1 MVHPSHHGL
10 EPGDR
15 PGAALDPNLL
25 KRLWPFVKP
34 HAHLLLYGLIFL
46 LLLSACR
53 LAMPWL
59 VKVAI
64 DDYLALGDLEG
75 YYPLLVAFLVVGVLN
90 GLLRR
95 SQHIAMETAGQNA
108 LLDLRL
114 AIFRHLQQLPASFF
128 DKNSTGRLVG
138 RVTTDVEAL
147 QEMFAS
153 GVVTIVGDLIFLF
166 ATLAI
171 LFALHVKL
179 ALVSLIVVPLLLI
192 LTLFIRMKVRT
203 AYVSMRAKLSEMNGF
218 LHERISG
225 MSVVQ
230 MFNRETA
237 TQSEYGEISGGVRDA
252 QLKTVW
258 WETSLS
264 TSVELLSSLTGA
276 LILWYGGGLVAENW
290 RTDGVT
296 GGLTLG
302 VLFAFID
309 YMQKFFHPLNELSLK
324 YTVMQN
330 AMTASRRIFDL
341 LDVEERLEENKTTV
355 DPGQVVGEIEFDR
368 VSFSYD
374 PEVPVLKDLSFKVAP
389 GEKVALVGATGAGK
403 TTVLKLLTRL
413 YDPTSGRILLDGVD
427 IREYALRDLRKRIGL
442 VPQDV
447 FLFEG
452 DILENIRLG
461 HPEVSDERAIEA
473 ASRLHLDEIVERFPG
488 GWREPVRERGRNL
501 SAGEKQLLSFARVLA
516 ASPRVLVLDEAT
528 SNVDSHTEH
537 LLQEAVHDIME
548 GRTSIAI
555 AHRLSTVRDADR
567 ILLFHKGE
575 LEEQGNHAELLAKGG
590 KYAALVRLQY
600 GDQST

>member
-1 MVHPSHHGL
+1 MVGPSHQGL

-15 PGAALDPNLL
+15 PGTALDGRLL
-25 KRLWPFVKP
+25 ARLWPFVRP
-34 HAHLLLYGLIFL
+34 HAHLLWLGLICL

-59 VKVAI
+59 VKIAI
-64 DDYLALGDLEG
+64 DDYLSVGDLDG
-75 YYPLLVAFLVVGVLN
+75 YYPLLVAFLAIGIVN

-95 SQHIAMETAGQNA
+95 AQLIAMETAGQNA

-114 AIFRHLQQLPASFF
+114 AIFRHLQQLQASFF
-128 DKNSTGRLVG
+128 DRTSTGRLVG

-166 ATLAI
+166 ATLVI

-179 ALVSLIVVPLLLI
+179 ALVSLLVVPLLI
-192 LTLFIRMKVRT
+192 IVTLFIRIKVRS

-218 LHERISG
+218 LHECISG
-225 MSVVQ
+225 MGVVQ
-230 MFNRETA
+230 MFNREAA
-237 TQSEYGEISGGVRDA
+237 TQKEYVAIASGVRDS

-290 RTDGVT
+290 RTDGIQ

-341 LDVEERLEENKTTV
+341 LDVEERLPEQTNTV
-355 DPGQVVGEIEFDR
+355 DPGEVVGELRFEN
-368 VSFSYD
+368 VSFGYN
-374 PEVPVLKDLSFKVAP
+374 PEVPVLKNVSFSVAP

-461 HPEVSDERAIEA
+461 HPEVSEERAIAA
-473 ASRLHLDEIVERFPG
+473 ASRLHLDEIVARFPG
-488 GWREPVRERGRNL
+488 GWHEPVRERGRNL
-501 SAGEKQLLSFARVLA
+501 SAGEKQLLSFARVFA

-555 AHRLSTVRDADR
+555 AHRLSTVRDVDR

-575 LEEQGNHAELLAKGG
+575 LVEQGSHASLLATGG
-590 KYAALVRLQY
+590 KYAALVALQY
-600 GDQST
+600 GEE

>member
-15 PGAALDPNLL
+15 PGAAFDAQLL
-25 KRLWPFVKP
+25 RRLWPFVRP
-34 HAHLLLYGLIFL
+34 HVHLLAIGLACL

-59 VKVAI
+59 VKLAIDNHLSLGGLSGYWPLLLAFLGVAI
-64 DDYLALGDLEG
+64 A
-75 YYPLLVAFLVVGVLN
+75 N

-95 SQHIAMETAGQNA
+95 WQHIALETGGQDA

-114 AIFRHLQQLPASFF
+114 ALFRHLQRLPASFF
-128 DKNSTGRLVG
+128 DRTSTGRLVG

-147 QEMFAS
+147 QELFAS
-153 GVVTIVGDLIFLF
+153 GVVTLVGDLIFLL
-166 ATLAI
+166 ATLVI
-171 LFALHVKL
+171 LFSLHVKL
-179 ALVSLIVVPLLLI
+179 ALVSMIAVPLLVFG
-192 LTLFIRMKVRT
+192 TLFIRIRVRA
-203 AYVSMRAKLSEMNGF
+203 AYVTMRAKLSEMNGF
-218 LHERISG
+218 LHERIGG
-225 MSVVQ
+225 MDVVQ
-230 MFNRETA
+230 MFQREAATA
-237 TQSEYGEISGGVRDA
+237 EDYADISGGVRDA
-252 QLKTVW
+252 QLKTVK

-264 TSVELLSSLTGA
+264 TFVEFLSSLTGA
-276 LILWYGGGLVAENW
+276 LILWYGGGLVALDW
-290 RTDGVT
+290 RMDGVA

-302 VLFAFID
+302 ALFAFID

-341 LDVEERLEENKTTV
+341 LDVEEQLPEPKAPVTPPETR
-355 DPGQVVGEIEFDR
+355 GEIRFER
-368 VSFSYD
+368 VGFGYD
-374 PEVPVLKDLSFKVAP
+374 PDHPVLHGIDFTVAP
-389 GEKVALVGATGAGK
+389 GERVALVGATGAGK

-413 YDPTSGRILLDGVD
+413 YDPTAGRILLDGID
-427 IREYALRDLRKRIGL
+427 IRDYSSRELRKRIGL

-461 HPEVSDERAIEA
+461 HPNVDDAHTIAA
-473 ASRLHLDEIVERFPG
+473 ASRLHLDDFVSRFPS
-488 GWREPVRERGRNL
+488 GWKEKVRERGRNM
-501 SAGEKQLLSFARVLA
+501 SAGEKQLLSFARVLVA
-516 ASPRVLVLDEAT
+516 QPKVLVLDEAT

-555 AHRLSTVRDADR
+555 AHRLSTVRDVDR
-567 ILLFHKGE
+567 ILLFHQGQVA
-575 LEEQGNHAELLAKGG
+575 EQGCHAELMAMGG
-590 KYAALVRLQY
+590 RYAALVRLQY
-600 GDQST
+600 TLD

>member
-1 MVHPSHHGL
+1 
-10 EPGDR
+10 
-15 PGAALDPNLL
+15 
-25 KRLWPFVKP
+25 
-34 HAHLLLYGLIFL
+34 
-46 LLLSACR
+46 
-53 LAMPWL
+53 MPWL

-64 DDYLALGDLEG
+64 DDFLAVGDMQG
-75 YYPLLVAFLVVGVLN
+75 YYPLLLAFLAVGVAN

-95 SQHIAMETAGQNA
+95 AQHICMETGGQNA

-128 DKNSTGRLVG
+128 DRTSTGRLVG

-153 GVVTIVGDLIFLF
+153 GVVTIIGDLIFLL

-192 LTLFIRMKVRT
+192 ATLFIRMKVRA
-203 AYVSMRAKLSEMNGF
+203 AYVSMRAKLSDMNGF

-225 MSVVQ
+225 MNVVQ
-230 MFNRETA
+230 MFNREAA
-237 TQSEYGEISGGVRDA
+237 TLGEYGEIASGVRDA

-264 TSVELLSSLTGA
+264 TTVELLSSLTGA

-290 RTDGVT
+290 RTDGLE

-341 LDVEERLEENKTTV
+341 LDVEERLPEASSSAN
-355 DPGQVVGEIEFDR
+355 PGQVVGEITFDN
-368 VSFSYD
+368 VSFGYD
-374 PEVPVLKDLSFKVAP
+374 PSVPVLKDLNFSVAP

-413 YDPTSGRILLDGVD
+413 YDPTSGRILLDGID
-427 IREYALRDLRKRIGL
+427 IREYASRDLRKRIGL

-447 FLFEG
+447 FLFGG
-452 DILENIRLG
+452 DIL
-461 HPEVSDERAIEA
+461 
-473 ASRLHLDEIVERFPG
+473 
-488 GWREPVRERGRNL
+488 
-501 SAGEKQLLSFARVLA
+501 
-516 ASPRVLVLDEAT
+516 
-528 SNVDSHTEH
+528 
-537 LLQEAVHDIME
+537 
-548 GRTSIAI
+548 
-555 AHRLSTVRDADR
+555 
-567 ILLFHKGE
+567 
-575 LEEQGNHAELLAKGG
+575 
-590 KYAALVRLQY
+590 
-600 GDQST
+600 

>member
-1 MVHPSHHGL
+1 
-10 EPGDR
+10 
-15 PGAALDPNLL
+15 
-25 KRLWPFVKP
+25 
-34 HAHLLLYGLIFL
+34 
-46 LLLSACR
+46 
-53 LAMPWL
+53 MPWL

-64 DDYLALGDLEG
+64 DEHLALGDLEG
-75 YYPLLVAFLVVGVLN
+75 YYPLLLAFLGVGIANGVL
-90 GLLRR
+90 RR
-95 SQHIAMETAGQNA
+95 AQHIAMETGGQNA

-114 AIFRHLQQLPASFF
+114 AVFRHLQQLPASFF
-128 DKNSTGRLVG
+128 DRTSTGRLVG

-153 GVVTIVGDLIFLF
+153 GVVTIVGDLIFLI

-179 ALVSLIVVPLLLI
+179 ALVSLIVVPLLLVT
-192 LTLFIRMKVRT
+192 TLYIRMKVRT
-203 AYVSMRAKLSEMNGF
+203 AYVSMRAMLSEMNGF

-230 MFNRETA
+230 MFNREAA
-237 TQSEYGEISGGVRDA
+237 TLNEYDGIATGVRDA

-276 LILWYGGGLVAENW
+276 LILWYGGGLIAENW
-290 RTDGVT
+290 RTEGIQ

-341 LDVEERLEENKTTV
+341 LDVEERLPEKPSVV
-355 DPGQVVGEIEFDR
+355 DPGEVVGEITFEN
-368 VSFSYD
+368 VSFGYN
-374 PEVPVLKDLSFKVAP
+374 PEVLVLKDLSFSVAP

-427 IREYALRDLRKRIGL
+427 IRDYALRDLRKRIGL

-461 HPEVSDERAIEA
+461 HPEVSEARAIEA
-473 ASRLHLDEIVERFPG
+473 ASRLHLDEIVARFPG
-488 GWREPVRERGRNL
+488 GWKEQVRERGRNL
-501 SAGEKQLLSFARVLA
+501 SAGEKQLISFARVLA

-575 LEEQGNHAELLAKGG
+575 LAEQGGHGELLAAGG
-590 KYAALVRLQY
+590 KYAALVSLQY
-600 GDQST
+600 GDE

>member
-1 MVHPSHHGL
+1 MVHPSHHGM

-15 PGAALDPNLL
+15 PGTALDSHLL

-34 HAHLLLYGLIFL
+34 HAHLLGYGLVCL

-59 VKVAI
+59 VKIAI

-75 YYPLLVAFLVVGVLN
+75 YYPLLLAFLVVGVLN

-153 GVVTIVGDLIFLF
+153 GVVTIIGDLIFLL
-166 ATLAI
+166 ATLVI

-179 ALVSLIVVPLLLI
+179 ALVSLIVVPLLLV
-192 LTLFIRMKVRT
+192 LTMLIRMKVRT

-237 TQSEYGEISGGVRDA
+237 THNEYSEISTGVRDA

-290 RTDGVT
+290 RTDGLT

-341 LDVEERLEENKTTV
+341 LDVEERLPEIATTV
-355 DPGQVVGEIEFDR
+355 DPGQVVGEISFEN
-368 VSFSYD
+368 VSFGYD
-374 PEVPVLKDLSFKVAP
+374 PEVPVLQNLSFKVAP

-473 ASRLHLDEIVERFPG
+473 ASRLHLDEIVARFPG
-488 GWREPVRERGRNL
+488 GWNEPVRERGRNL

-537 LLQEAVHDIME
+537 LLQEAVRDIME

-575 LEEQGNHAELLAKGG
+575 LAEQGSHAELLAAGG

-600 GDQST
+600 GDD

>member
-1 MVHPSHHGL
+1 MVHPSHHGM

-15 PGAALDPNLL
+15 PGAALDSHLL
-25 KRLWPFVKP
+25 RRLWPFVKP
-34 HAHLLLYGLIFL
+34 HVHLLFYGLVCL

-64 DDYLALGDLEG
+64 DDYLAIGDLEG
-75 YYPLLVAFLVVGVLN
+75 YYPLLVAFLVVGLLN

-166 ATLAI
+166 ATLVI

-192 LTLFIRMKVRT
+192 LTMLIRMKVRT

-225 MSVVQ
+225 MTVVQ

-237 TQSEYGEISGGVRDA
+237 TLNEYGEISTGVRDA

-341 LDVEERLEENKTTV
+341 LDVEERLPEIKTTV
-355 DPGQVVGEIEFDR
+355 DPGQVVGEISFEN
-368 VSFSYD
+368 VSFGYD
-374 PEVPVLKDLSFKVAP
+374 PEVPVLQNLNFKVAP

-473 ASRLHLDEIVERFPG
+473 ASRLHLDEIVSRFPG
-488 GWREPVRERGRNL
+488 GWNEPVRERGRNL

-575 LEEQGNHAELLAKGG
+575 LAEQGSHAELLAAGG
-590 KYAALVRLQY
+590 KYAALVHLQY
-600 GDQST
+600 GET

>member
-15 PGAALDPNLL
+15 PGAMLDGRLL
-25 KRLWPFVKP
+25 RRLWPFVRP
-34 HAHLLLYGLIFL
+34 HAYLLWIGLACL

-53 LAMPWL
+53 LAMPWFI
-59 VKVAI
+59 KVAI
-64 DDYLALGDLEG
+64 DDYLSVGDLQG
-75 YYPLLVAFLVVGVLN
+75 YYPLLLAFLVVGFAN
-90 GLLRR
+90 GVLRR
-95 SQHIAMETAGQNA
+95 AQHIAMETGGQNA

-128 DKNSTGRLVG
+128 DRTSTGRLVG

-153 GVVTIVGDLIFLF
+153 GVVTIVGDLIFLI
-166 ATLAI
+166 ATLVI
-171 LFALHVKL
+171 LFTLHVKL
-179 ALVSLIVVPLLLI
+179 ALVAIIVVPLLLI
-192 LTLFIRMKVRT
+192 LTLFIRMQVRS
-203 AYVSMRAKLSEMNGF
+203 AYVAMRAKLSEMNGF

-230 MFNRETA
+230 MFNREAA
-237 TQSEYGEISGGVRDA
+237 TLDQYGDIASDVRDA

-264 TSVELLSSLTGA
+264 TAVELLASFTTA
-276 LILWYGGGLVAENW
+276 LILWYGGGLVAEDW
-290 RTDGVT
+290 RTDGIE

-309 YMQKFFHPLNELSLK
+309 YMQKFFNPLNELSLK

-341 LDVEERLEENKTTV
+341 LDVKERLPELPSVTH
-355 DPGQVVGEIEFDR
+355 PGEVVGEITFEN
-368 VSFSYD
+368 VSFGYNPD
-374 PEVPVLKDLSFKVAP
+374 VLVLKDLSFSVAP

-413 YDPTSGRILLDGVD
+413 YDPTAGRILLDGID
-427 IREYALRDLRKRIGL
+427 IRDYALRDLRKRIGL

-461 HPEVSDERAIEA
+461 HPEVSDARAIEA
-473 ASRLHLDEIVERFPG
+473 ASRLRLDEIVSRFPG
-488 GWREPVRERGRNL
+488 GWHEPVRERGRNL
-501 SAGEKQLLSFARVLA
+501 SAGEKQLISFARVLA
-516 ASPRVLVLDEAT
+516 ASPPVLVLDEAT
-528 SNVDSHTEH
+528 SNVDSHTEF
-537 LLQEAVHDIME
+537 LLQEAVHDIMQ

-555 AHRLSTVRDADR
+555 AHRLSTIRDVDR
-567 ILLFHKGE
+567 ILLFHKGV
-575 LEEQGNHAELLAKGG
+575 LCEQGSHAELLAAHG
-590 KYAALVRLQY
+590 KYAALVSLQY
-600 GDQST
+600 GEDA

>member
-1 MVHPSHHGL
+1 MVHPSHHGM

-15 PGAALDPNLL
+15 PGAALDSKLL
-25 KRLWPFVKP
+25 RRLWPFVRP
-34 HAHLLLYGLIFL
+34 HAHLLWIGLACL

-64 DDYLALGDLEG
+64 DDHLALGDLEG
-75 YYPLLVAFLVVGVLN
+75 YFPLLLAFLGVGLANGVL
-90 GLLRR
+90 RR
-95 SQHIAMETAGQNA
+95 AQHIAMETGGQNA

-128 DKNSTGRLVG
+128 DRTSTGRLVG

-147 QEMFAS
+147 QELFAS
-153 GVVTIVGDLIFLF
+153 GVVTIVGDLIFLI
-166 ATLAI
+166 ATLVI

-179 ALVSLIVVPLLLI
+179 ALVSLIVVPILLI
-192 LTLFIRMKVRT
+192 VTLFIRMKVRT
-203 AYVSMRAKLSEMNGF
+203 AYITMRAKLSEMNGF

-225 MSVVQ
+225 MNVVQ
-230 MFNRETA
+230 MFNRESA
-237 TQSEYGEISGGVRDA
+237 TLGEYSGITTGVRDA

-276 LILWYGGGLVAENW
+276 LILWYGGGLIAENW
-290 RTDGVT
+290 RTDGIQ

-341 LDVEERLEENKTTV
+341 LDVEERLPEQPTVV
-355 DPGQVVGEIEFDR
+355 DPGEVVGEITFEN
-368 VSFSYD
+368 VSFGYN
-374 PEVPVLKDLSFKVAP
+374 PEVLVLKNLSFSVAP

-413 YDPTSGRILLDGVD
+413 YDPTNGRILLDGVD
-427 IREYALRDLRKRIGL
+427 IRDYALRDLRKRVGL

-461 HPEVSDERAIEA
+461 HPEVSKAQAIEA
-473 ASRLHLDEIVERFPG
+473 ASRLHLDEIVARFPA
-488 GWREPVRERGRNL
+488 GWHEPIRERGRNL
-501 SAGEKQLLSFARVLA
+501 SSGEKQLISFARVLA

-575 LEEQGNHAELLAKGG
+575 LAEQGSHDQLLAAGG
-590 KYAALVRLQY
+590 KYAALVSLQY
-600 GDQST
+600 GNQ

>member
-1 MVHPSHHGL
+1 MVHPSHHGM

-15 PGAALDPNLL
+15 PGSALDRRLL
-25 KRLWPFVKP
+25 RRLWPFVRP
-34 HAHLLLYGLIFL
+34 QIHLLWIGLVCL

-64 DDYLALGDLEG
+64 DDYLSVGDLEG
-75 YYPLLVAFLVVGVLN
+75 YYPLLLAFLVVGVLN
-90 GLLRR
+90 GVLRR
-95 SQHIAMETAGQNA
+95 AQHIAMETGGQNA

-128 DKNSTGRLVG
+128 DRTSTGRLVG

-153 GVVTIVGDLIFLF
+153 GVVTIVGDLIFLI

-171 LFALHVKL
+171 LFTLHVKL
-179 ALVSLIVVPLLLI
+179 ALVSLIVVPLLLV

-203 AYVSMRAKLSEMNGF
+203 AYVSMRAKLSDMNGF

-225 MSVVQ
+225 MTVVQ
-230 MFNRETA
+230 MFNREAA
-237 TQSEYGEISGGVRDA
+237 TLHEYSEINGGVRDA

-258 WETSLS
+258 WETTLS

-290 RTDGVT
+290 RTDGVV

-309 YMQKFFHPLNELSLK
+309 YMQKFFQPLNELSLK

-341 LDVEERLEENKTTV
+341 LDVEERLEEQQTTV
-355 DPGQVVGEIEFDR
+355 DPGEVVGEIRFEN
-368 VSFSYD
+368 VSFGYD
-374 PEVPVLKDLSFKVAP
+374 PKVPVLHDLSFKVAP

-461 HPEVSDERAIEA
+461 HPEVSDDMAIEA
-473 ASRLHLDEIVERFPG
+473 ASRLHLDELVSRFPG
-488 GWREPVRERGRNL
+488 GWHEPVRERGRNL

-575 LEEQGNHAELLAKGG
+575 LVEEGSHDVLLNRGG

-600 GDQST
+600 GEP